1 MKVLLD
7 TAALLLLATDPEA
20 VPWDTRDLLA
30 DPETE
35 LFYSAL
41 AVWEIVEAAAR
52 GEVAADA
59 PLDRLFK
66 DFDATYCLRELPLA
80 GSACLHLS
88 KLPPGGS
95 DRDRLLAAQAL
106 AEGAALASPRAEM
119 SAFPLRIVW

>member
-30 DPETE
+30 DPECD
-35 LFYSAL
+35 LLYSSIS
-41 AVWEIVEAAAR
+41 VWEIVEASER
-52 GEVAADA
+52 GELAADA

-66 DFDATYCLRELPLA
+66 DFDATYGLRELPLA
-80 GSACLHLS
+80 GSACLHLA

-95 DRDRLLAAQAL
+95 ERDRLLAAQAL
-106 AEGAALASPRAEM
+106 AEGAALASPRQEM
-119 SAFPLRIVW
+119 SAFPLRVVW